1 MSEQPLPK
9 IEGISPDM
17 LWTFFVVLVGILALI
32 VLGDKVMDVFRNAM
46 KRRKESREVAGQD
59 ITDRIADKVIEK
71 LTPTLDEKFNEINQ
85 RLDEDRRDIDSHE
98 RRLNAQD
105 NRVDRL
111 DDDSRALLHGMSALL
126 SHEVNGSNTEK
137 LKKTQAAMSNYLIDR
152 IYKEDDWK

>member
-1 MSEQPLPK
+1 MSEQQLPK
-9 IEGISPDM
+9 IEGITPDM
-17 LWTFFVVLVGILALI
+17 LWIFFVVLVGFMALI

-46 KRRKESREVAGQD
+46 KRRKENREVAGQD

-71 LTPTLDEKFNEINQ
+71 LTPTLDEKFDEINH
-85 RLDEDRRDIDSHE
+85 RLDEDRHDIDSHE

-105 NRVDRL
+105 DRVDRL

-137 LKKTQAAMSNYLIDR
+137 LRKTQAAMSNYLIDR
-152 IYKEDDWK
+152 VYKEDDWT

>member
-17 LWTFFVVLVGILALI
+17 IWTFLVVLVGLIALV

-46 KRRKESREVAGQD
+46 KRRKERREVNGQD
-59 ITDRIADKVIEK
+59 ITDKIADKVIEK
-71 LTPTLDEKFNEINQ
+71 LTPTLDEKFNEINR
-85 RLDEDRRDIDSHE
+85 RLDDDRTDIDAHE

-111 DDDSRALLHGMSALL
+111 DDDTRALLHGMSALL

-137 LKKTQAAMSNYLIDR
+137 LIRTQAAISNYLIDHV
-152 IYKEDDWK
+152 YKEDDWK